1 MNWPSQN
8 DAQFGS
14 LVKPGKLNPGG
25 LSSRIPHWIYPLDF
39 LMSHKKISRVRYPA
53 AFASSTKRNS
63 DRVAKVVSMQNERRS
78 TKRARRSRSI

>member
-25 LSSRIPHWIYPLDF
+25 LSSRIPHWIYPLGF
-39 LMSHKKISRVRYPA
+39 LMSLK
-53 AFASSTKRNS
+53 
-63 DRVAKVVSMQNERRS
+63 
-78 TKRARRSRSI
+78 

>member
-8 DAQFGS
+8 DALFGS

-39 LMSHKKISRVRYPA
+39 LMSQDFLCLILA
-53 AFASSTKRNS
+53 AMTTSPIAQPTLNQASY
-63 DRVAKVVSMQNERRS
+63 
-78 TKRARRSRSI
+78 

>member
-25 LSSRIPHWIYPLDF
+25 LSSRIPHWIYPLGF
-39 LMSHKKISRVRYPA
+39 LMSLLKVILGNAGITA
-53 AFASSTKRNS
+53 APG
-63 DRVAKVVSMQNERRS
+63 DNEEE
-78 TKRARRSRSI
+78 

>member
-39 LMSHKKISRVRYPA
+39 LMSHNSKVFGHVTRISGQDFLKMFLP
-53 AFASSTKRNS
+53 
-63 DRVAKVVSMQNERRS
+63 
-78 TKRARRSRSI
+78 

>member
-25 LSSRIPHWIYPLDF
+25 LSSRIPHWIYPLDS
-39 LMSHKKISRVRYPA
+39 LMSQKIDTAEKPMSWVGRI
-53 AFASSTKRNS
+53 
-63 DRVAKVVSMQNERRS
+63 VVSEALRYNFADGS
-78 TKRARRSRSI
+78 

>member
-25 LSSRIPHWIYPLDF
+25 LSSRIPHWIYPLGF
-39 LMSHKKISRVRYPA
+39 LMSLISFIATLPA
-53 AFASSTKRNS
+53 TH
-63 DRVAKVVSMQNERRS
+63 D
-78 TKRARRSRSI
+78 

>member
-39 LMSHKKISRVRYPA
+39 LMSLFYSVVLSA
-53 AFASSTKRNS
+53 AKDLTLATQ
-63 DRVAKVVSMQNERRS
+63 DAV
-78 TKRARRSRSI
+78 

>member
-25 LSSRIPHWIYPLDF
+25 LSSRIPHWIYPLGF
-39 LMSHKKISRVRYPA
+39 LMSLSFGSQFSRRL
-53 AFASSTKRNS
+53 
-63 DRVAKVVSMQNERRS
+63 DRSLAQRGVVERPS
-78 TKRARRSRSI
+78 LND

>member
-25 LSSRIPHWIYPLDF
+25 LSSRIPHWIYPLGF
-39 LMSHKKISRVRYPA
+39 LMCPNIYGLDKPKG
-53 AFASSTKRNS
+53 ASA
-63 DRVAKVVSMQNERRS
+63 VATAES
-78 TKRARRSRSI
+78 A

>member
-25 LSSRIPHWIYPLDF
+25 LSSRIPHWIYPLGF
-39 LMSHKKISRVRYPA
+39 LMSLFFVAPHSAVRQQTLASRH
-53 AFASSTKRNS
+53 
-63 DRVAKVVSMQNERRS
+63 
-78 TKRARRSRSI
+78 